1 MKHWIEFL
9 EKRTHEA
16 KRLGKRVNA
25 LDFEV
30 LEARQ
35 NLEMYEKQRNEVE
48 AQIYNLI
55 EPLYID
61 NTECTEAIL
70 QAKEKAN
77 KYNSEPMANHTPTP
91 KKEKR
96 NSSNDNSTNEVQS

>member
-61 NTECTEAIL
+61 NTECTKAIL
-70 QAKEKAN
+70 QAK
-77 KYNSEPMANHTPTP
+77 SQWQTTLLHP
-91 KKEKR
+91 KRK
-96 NSSNDNSTNEVQS
+96 NVIAAMITV